1 MENPMIE
8 KINNKI
14 RDLAAAGV
22 SVEDVMNEL
31 LEALENSEKTKA
43 YWAKQKVGEARALKL
58 DEIEDVL
65 IKDFEKECFDWV
77 DVGCMAA
84 LVASKEH
91 PEWTAEQIG
100 EMEEGAI
107 GTAKNVSKIIGRD
120 PMEAIKCLFNDVI
133 NKNLGEGS
141 AVREGLTSFN
151 PPRGLRAQLPLVR
164 EEKSDEDRIKTF
176 LDSLKP

>member
-1 MENPMIE
+1 MRNPMIE
-8 KINNKI
+8 KVNDKI
-14 RDLAAAGV
+14 RELAAAGM
-22 SVEDVMNEL
+22 SVDDVMNEL
-31 LEALENSEKTKA
+31 LEALEKSEKNKEKL
-43 YWAKQKVGEARALKL
+43 AKQKIAQDRNMKL
-58 DEIEDVL
+58 DDLETALLNDVGN
-65 IKDFEKECFDWV
+65 CYFDWQ
-77 DVGCMAA
+77 DIGYIAA

-100 EMEEGAI
+100 EMEKGAQETSKNLASVI
-107 GTAKNVSKIIGRD
+107 GKDTI
-120 PMEAIKCLFNDVI
+120 EAIKCLFNDII

>member
-1 MENPMIE
+1 MRNPMIE
-8 KINNKI
+8 KVNDKI
-14 RDLAAAGV
+14 RELAAAGM
-22 SVEDVMNEL
+22 SVDDVMNEL
-31 LEALENSEKTKA
+31 LEALEKSEKSKEKL
-43 YWAKQKVGEARALKL
+43 AKQKIDEARKLKL

-65 IKDFEKECFDWV
+65 IRDFEKECFDWE

-107 GTAKNVSKIIGRD
+107 GTAKKVSKIIGRD
-120 PMEAIKCLFNDVI
+120 PVEAIKCLFNDVI

-164 EEKSDEDRIKTF
+164 EEKSDEDRIKAF